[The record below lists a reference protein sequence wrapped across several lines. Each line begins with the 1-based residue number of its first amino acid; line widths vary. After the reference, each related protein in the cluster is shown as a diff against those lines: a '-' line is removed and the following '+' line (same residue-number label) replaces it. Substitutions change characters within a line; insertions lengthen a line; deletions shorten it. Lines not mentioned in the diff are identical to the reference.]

1 MSASSSLP
9 TPPEE
14 SSELQQRVVGAFE
27 KLAASATDL
36 NAVSDEVA
44 ASVRAI
50 NATLSTLNLGVSAW
64 TKFAG
69 ESDPDTETYWDRS
82 VGYARIS
89 RKWGLAIRASSGSFD
104 NPRDD
109 RVEEW
114 QFNDAPRLY
123 RLEALEVLPELL
135 EKLAKTSDGV
145 ARKLKRRVAST
156 KQVALTLRR
165 MASSRANRK

>member
-1 MSASSSLP
+1 MSASPSVP
-9 TPPEE
+9 APPEE
-14 SSELQQRVVGAFE
+14 FSELQQRVAGAFE

-36 NAVSDEVA
+36 NAVSDELA
-44 ASVRAI
+44 ESIRAI

-64 TKFAG
+64 TQFADG
-69 ESDPDTETYWDRS
+69 SDPETETYWDRS

-89 RKWGLAIRASSGSFD
+89 RKWGLAIRASSGAYD
-104 NPRDD
+104 APNEH
-109 RVEEW
+109 VEEW
-114 QFNDAPRLY
+114 QFNDAPRSY
-123 RLEALEVLPELL
+123 RLEALRVLPELL

-145 ARKLKRRVAST
+145 ARKLKQRVAST